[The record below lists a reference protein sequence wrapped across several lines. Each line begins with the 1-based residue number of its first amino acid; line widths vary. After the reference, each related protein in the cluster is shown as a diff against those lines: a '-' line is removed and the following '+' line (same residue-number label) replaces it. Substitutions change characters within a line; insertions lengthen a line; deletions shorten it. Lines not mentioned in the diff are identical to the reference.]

1 MINSFSKQH
10 KLRSGRAL
18 GNPIPNSISSMPL
31 LHFVNQDVEVFQD
44 SATGHHEHW
53 WSFYGLVRNS
63 DHSNDLTTGFCT
75 PVIVLY
81 AYFFKY
87 GQ

>member
-1 MINSFSKQH
+1 MIVAMLKKRNISIKMINSFSKQH

-44 SATGHHEHW
+44 SATGRHEH
-53 WSFYGLVRNS
+53 
-63 DHSNDLTTGFCT
+63 
-75 PVIVLY
+75 
-81 AYFFKY
+81 
-87 GQ
+87 